1 MFQIVARG
9 LVMKMDLRFAEKPWG
24 QVDIAHLTQSGDRR
38 RIGEVSFAHPAAADL
53 PVLIKYLY
61 TSERL
66 SIQVHPDNSQARRL
80 GHVCGKDEMWIVLDA
95 APHSTIGLGLT
106 REATAAELQAAVHDG
121 SIEQLV
127 DWRPVKRGDVIY
139 NPAGTIHAAGADL
152 VLLEVQQS
160 IDLTYR
166 LYDYGRPRELH
177 LAEGLA
183 VAQCRPH
190 FDPRDCSIA
199 DGASRILADGPY
211 FGAAWCAGAIPAG
224 IPLGATQLQLVVI
237 DGVASVRGLPVSA
250 GECSLVDSLGDI
262 GLPAD
267 AIALIA
273 WPVPEALA
281 LAA

>member
-1 MFQIVARG
+1 
-9 LVMKMDLRFAEKPWG
+9 MKMDLRFAEKPWG
-24 QVDIAHLTQSGDRR
+24 QTDVAHLAQSGDRR
-38 RIGEVSFAHPAAADL
+38 RIGEVSFEHSAAAEL

-66 SIQVHPDNSQARRL
+66 SIQVHPDNQQAQRL
-80 GHVCGKDEMWIVLDA
+80 GHACGKDEMWIVLEA

-106 REATAAELQAAVHDG
+106 REASQAELHEAVLDG

-177 LAEGLA
+177 LEEGLA
-183 VAQCRPH
+183 VAKARPH
-190 FDPRDCSIA
+190 FDPRDCSVA
-199 DGASRILADGPY
+199 DGCSRILADGPY
-211 FGAAWCAGAIPAG
+211 FGAAWCVGNLPTG
-224 IPLGATQLQLVVI
+224 MPLTASDLQFVLI
-237 DGVASVRGLPVSA
+237 EGEASVSGMPVFA
-250 GECSLVDSLGDI
+250 GECCLVHSIADI
-262 GLPAD
+262 ALSTEAV
-267 AIALIA
+267 ALIA